1 MRISIIGFR
10 LSMCDIQYCVSN
22 GMRDDRYSLSGF
34 IKLDEAFFTSENSY
48 IEKKNDKLKAGV
60 GSQRKARF

>member
-1 MRISIIGFR
+1 
-10 LSMCDIQYCVSN
+10 
-22 GMRDDRYSLSGF
+22 MRDDRYSLSGF